1 MRFTTPAFALLLL
14 AACAGPE
21 QVEETWVA
29 AAPRRANSFLD
40 KVTVA
45 SVALT
50 RVEVEAQFQA
60 LAQSGFDGVG
70 LQRLV
75 AQTADPFSRSRAD
88 DVTASVRATA
98 EQNAKVFYVEYE
110 LAGAGAGDW
119 AELIRRDWSE
129 LERVTDSPAY
139 AHQDGRPVVVLRG
152 VGVMNRPGTVAET
165 MDVIDWLKAQGCYV
179 VGGVPAG
186 WRTGEATRPNFLSAF
201 LRLDAIQPW
210 SDGAAVTV
218 SAGAASADRAY
229 AAQLGIAYQQLAP
242 IPAVVAE

>member
-1 MRFTTPAFALLLL
+1 MRCTTSTIALLFL
-14 AACAGPE
+14 AACAAPE
-21 QVEETWVA
+21 LVEEPSV

-40 KVTVA
+40 KVTVT
-45 SVALT
+45 SLVALT
-50 RVEVEAQFQA
+50 RVEVEAQFAA
-60 LAQSGFDGVG
+60 LVHSGFDGVG

-88 DVTASVRATA
+88 DVTASVRGAA
-98 EQNAKVFYVEYE
+98 EQTGRVFYVEYE
-110 LAGAGAGDW
+110 LAGARAGDW

-129 LERVTDSPAY
+129 LKRVTGSPAY

-152 VGVMNRPGTVAET
+152 VGFTDRPGTVAET
-165 MDVIDWLKAQGCYV
+165 MDVIDWFKDQGCYV

-186 WRTGEATRPNFLSAF
+186 WRTGAGTKPNFLSAF

-210 SDGAAVTV
+210 SDGAQVTV

-229 AAQLGIAYQQLAP
+229 AAELGIAYQQLATL
-242 IPAVVAE
+242 PAVGAE